1 VVELQA
7 IAQSESSVPKEFGGR
22 NIVMAV
28 QPRIA
33 IVGGG
38 PAGLT
43 CARILQ
49 LHGLQATI
57 YEYEK
62 SAESRA
68 QGGSLDLHA
77 DSGMLAM
84 IASGLVEEFNA
95 KARPEGSQVRILDKN
110 GQVWLDIKPDGKEEG
125 ADQRPEID
133 RAQLREI
140 FLASLS
146 EGTVQWDR
154 KLVSVERIGDGRHTL
169 VFEDGAR
176 EEADLVIGADGAW
189 SKVRPLVSDKS
200 PAYTGV
206 TFVDAVIKNVDDRFP
221 ELGELCG
228 LGLCVMLS
236 PAGGLVAQRNSG
248 GKICV
253 YVVAK
258 VEEGWARTEFAEAA
272 VGGPESARRLLL
284 SLFEGWSPALLEL
297 VHICDDDPLFWARPI
312 FALPVDHAWRPKRG
326 VTVVGDAAHVM
337 SPFAGEGVNIAMLD
351 ALELAV
357 ALAEAWKANPSV
369 ESLYDAIPAFEQTMF
384 ARAKQSCTFSAN
396 NQALAFDERGPH
408 DFVEAM
414 AAMVSGGG
422 PPQ

>member
-1 VVELQA
+1 
-7 IAQSESSVPKEFGGR
+7 
-22 NIVMAV
+22 MAV

-77 DSGMLAM
+77 DSGMLAV
-84 IASGLVEEFNA
+84 IASGLVEDFNA
-95 KARPEGSQVRILDKN
+95 KARPEGDQVRILDKD
-110 GQVWLDIKPDGKEEG
+110 GHVWLDIKPDEKAPSDE
-125 ADQRPEID
+125 QRPEID

-146 EGTVQWDR
+146 KNTVQWGR
-154 KLVSVERIGDGRHTL
+154 KLVSVERMSDGKHTL

-176 EEADLVIGADGAW
+176 AEADLVIGADGAW

-206 TFVDAVIKNVDDRFP
+206 TFIDAVIENVDEQFP
-221 ELGELCG
+221 ALAALCG
-228 LGLCVMLS
+228 HGLCFMLA
-236 PAGGLVAQRNSG
+236 PERGLIAQRNSG
-248 GKICV
+248 GTLRV
-253 YVVAK
+253 YVVVTVA
-258 VEEGWARTEFAEAA
+258 EEWARTEFTRS
-272 VGGPESARRLLL
+272 ESARRLLL
-284 SLFEGWSPALLEL
+284 LSFFEGWNRELLEL
-297 VHICDDDPLFWARPI
+297 VHRCEVLCARPI
-312 FALPVDHAWRPKRG
+312 FALPVDHAWSPKRG
-326 VTVVGDAAHVM
+326 VTLVGDAAHVM
-337 SPFAGEGVNIAMLD
+337 TPFAGEGVNIAMLD

-357 ALAEAWKANPSV
+357 ALAEAWKADPSAA
-369 ESLYDAIPAFEQTMF
+369 SLYDAVPAFEQTMF
-384 ARAKQSCTFSAN
+384 ARARKSCTFSAN
-396 NQALAFDERGPH
+396 NQVLAFNERAPH
-408 DFVEAM
+408 AFKDLFV
-414 AAMVSGGG
+414 AMVSGGG
-422 PPQ
+422 PPH